1 MSGTEQQVNAIFGGT
16 FDPVHYGHLRAA
28 LEIRSLLNIDSITL
42 MPSGSPAHR
51 TNTVSPVRHRVEMLK
66 MAVAGLE
73 GFKLDLREVERN
85 GPSFTVESLLE
96 IRQQSADIPII
107 CVIGQDSANTL
118 NSWHRWKE
126 LFSLAH
132 LVIMSRPGDL
142 EDYPDELANE
152 FIGRK
157 ITHPASLFDSL
168 AGQVLSVPVTGL
180 AISSKHI
187 RALLER
193 GETPRFLL
201 PDTVLAYI
209 RQIGLYDS
217 D

>member
-1 MSGTEQQVNAIFGGT
+1 MSGTQQQACVIFGGT
-16 FDPVHYGHLRAA
+16 FDPIHYGHLRAA
-28 LEIRSLLNIDSITL
+28 LEIRNLLNIDSITL
-42 MPSGSPAHR
+42 MPSGSPVYRA
-51 TNTVSPVRHRVEMLK
+51 NSVSPVRYRVEMLK
-66 MAVAGLE
+66 MAIAGLE

-96 IRQQSADIPII
+96 IRQQSGDIPII
-107 CVIGQDSANTL
+107 FVIGQDSANSL

-126 LFSLAH
+126 IFSLAH

-142 EDYPDELANE
+142 ENYPDELANE

-157 ITHPASLFDSL
+157 ITHAAPLFDSI
-168 AGQVLSVPVTGL
+168 AGRVLCVPVTGL

-187 RALLER
+187 RALLEK

-209 RQIGLYDS
+209 RQTGLYDPC
-217 D
+217 